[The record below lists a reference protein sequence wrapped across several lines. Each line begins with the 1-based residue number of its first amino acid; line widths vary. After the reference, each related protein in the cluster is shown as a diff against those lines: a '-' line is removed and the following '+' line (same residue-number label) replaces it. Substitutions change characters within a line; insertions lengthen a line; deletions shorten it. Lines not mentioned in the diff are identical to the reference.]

1 MDGAFRIEPNI
12 ENINKFIH
20 EGYNTTNQNGNL
32 DSWLIQSSKNCKF
45 SGIQDLMIQ
54 VEKKMFVDLNIRA
67 ADYLTYS
74 NNMNVMDIMDENIK
88 HKRKTIRVLKN
99 KEYQYEDGFENINNP
114 NQNYNKNNQ
123 NILTEI
129 KVSKRFLYL
138 NKFPDNTESLY
149 AKNIFF
155 LFIYYYLFSFF
166 VLIKFK

>member
-1 MDGAFRIEPNI
+1 
-12 ENINKFIH
+12 
-20 EGYNTTNQNGNL
+20 
-32 DSWLIQSSKNCKF
+32 
-45 SGIQDLMIQ
+45 
-54 VEKKMFVDLNIRA
+54 MFVDLNIRA

-155 LFIYYYLFSFF
+155 FIYILLFVFF
-166 VLIKFK
+166 FCFN